1 MNLGGTFV
9 GALFA
14 LTISVSNVTAQQQVI
29 TVCGA
34 STGFGHYLEPKH
46 DGWMKDGISKGTL
59 TVMRDATGAYDII
72 SKDTMTTFSARGDG
86 AQVVKVNGS
95 DDLRFTLVVV
105 YPKPVTELYQFTLDR
120 SGRGPELDFPR
131 EQPGVIARMVR
142 LHLDTFGYA
151 IGELAKLLHVHEKQL
166 GELYDLS
173 AAPAVAV
180 KFRSQRDDRTVAVA
194 LIDLA
199 ESGP

>member
-1 MNLGGTFV
+1 MLLLRLTFV

-34 STGFGHYLEPKH
+34 SAGFGYYLEPKH
-46 DGWMKDGISKGTL
+46 DGWIKDGISKGTL
-59 TVMRDATGAYDII
+59 TVMREATGAYDII

-105 YPKPVTELYQFTLDR
+105 YPKPVTELYQFTLDQR
-120 SGRGPELDFPR
+120 GRGTL
-131 EQPGVIARMVR
+131 IWA
-142 LHLDTFGYA
+142 
-151 IGELAKLLHVHEKQL
+151 
-166 GELYDLS
+166 
-173 AAPAVAV
+173 AV
-180 KFRSQRDDRTVAVA
+180 KNQ
-194 LIDLA
+194 LQ
-199 ESGP
+199 SGPIGMTKGTLFTATCSK